1 LDPSCLP
8 ALLRVTTA
16 VLWLGERVAAG
27 DEGACEQVDALAKVL
42 EGSGHG

>member
-1 LDPSCLP
+1 LDQPLP

-27 DEGACEQVDALAKVL
+27 DPLAVAQVESLDKVL